1 MMDGGR
7 EERREGD
14 AGRKTGKRN
23 EGKKRSTCEP
33 MTEQGMERG
42 V

>member
-23 EGKKRSTCEP
+23 EGEKEKY
-33 MTEQGMERG
+33 M
-42 V
+42 